1 MYQQRLWYS
10 FFWETKRRKSVL
22 VGSVREKLEQ
32 LINDAANEK
41 GFEVGKRVI
50 YPNAVY
56 LELAVDPKVAPHS
69 ALAHIRARTSG
80 ALRSHFP
87 ELKKLPSLW
96 TRDYAVYNQRLDES
110 ALGSLSHWLSEK
122 KRNIK
127 ARHARRKSCQRSCL
141 RRTRR

>member
-122 KRNIK
+122 KRNIR